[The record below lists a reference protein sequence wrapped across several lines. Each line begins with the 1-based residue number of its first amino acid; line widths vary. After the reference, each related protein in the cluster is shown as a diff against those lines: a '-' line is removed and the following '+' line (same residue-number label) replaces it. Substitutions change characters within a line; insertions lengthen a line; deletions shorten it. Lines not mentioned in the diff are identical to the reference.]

1 MDKPLVIYH
10 GNCADG
16 FTAAWLANIYFYR
29 SHSGSYGL
37 PEDWFVDHHG
47 ATYGEAPPDTT
58 GRHVYILDFSY
69 PREVMVQ
76 IGAAA
81 ASVTHIDHHK
91 TSIDLLDG
99 LAAEMKCPLRSVL
112 DTSRSGAYLTSLFFW
127 PFERPTTMVELVDDR
142 DRWVFQ
148 DVRSRP
154 FHASLFSRPY
164 RIGEWNRLS
173 LTVPEAVAEGAAI
186 ERKHMKDIAELLDV
200 CTYFELIDL
209 EAVPCANLPYI
220 HASDAGTLL
229 LERFPEARF
238 AATWFVNKDNNRVF
252 SLRSRNG
259 SDDDVAIIAQKFGGG
274 GHKHAAGFRIPMGVS
289 PAII

>member
-16 FTAAWLANIYFYR
+16 FTAAWLANIYFHR
-29 SHSGSYGL
+29 QHVDARTM
-37 PEDWFVDHHG
+37 PDDWFVDHHG
-47 ATYGEAPPDTT
+47 AVYGEAPPDVS
-58 GRHVYILDFSY
+58 GRDVFILDFSY
-69 PREVMVQ
+69 PRAVMIEMSQ
-76 IGAAA
+76 RANSI
-81 ASVTHIDHHK
+81 THIDHHK

-99 LAAEMKCPLRSVL
+99 LAAEASCELRSVL
-112 DTSRSGAYLTSLFFW
+112 DTSRSGAYLTSQFFW
-127 PFERPTTMVELVDDR
+127 PSEEPGTMVQLVDDR

-164 RIGEWNRLS
+164 QIGEWNRLS
-173 LTVPEAVAEGAAI
+173 VSVAQAVEEGEAI
-186 ERKHMKDIAELLDV
+186 ERKHLKDIAELLDV
-200 CTYFELIDL
+200 CTQLELIDL
-209 EAVPCANLPYI
+209 ESVPCANLPYI
-220 HASDAGTLL
+220 HASDAGAML
-229 LERFPEARF
+229 LERFPQARF

-259 SDDDVAIIAQKFGGG
+259 SDVDVALIAQKFGGG
-274 GHKHAAGFRIPMGVS
+274 GHKHASGFRIPMGVS